1 MAEDKRQEA
10 DTLETSNN
18 SLQDFNWDN
27 AGDFFNINPKG
38 EEAENVTEVI
48 KKEDDTDD
56 TNIADNVDDDTPEGE
71 DTSKGKKKKESDD
84 EEQNVEGFFEDEK
97 PNSTEE
103 GEEGKG
109 AKPGENDDKFYTT
122 LASELKEKGIFQ
134 NVEIKEGEEIDEDKF
149 FELQDSEIESR
160 VEETFEAFFEELDDD
175 GKAFLKHKKA
185 GGSTQDF
192 MQVYQNTISI
202 DGVNLE
208 EDKDQ
213 DLVLAH
219 YMRTV
224 DTMDEDEI
232 TDRIEWLKENGKKK
246 AFAEKYFNKLKDIDT
261 ERKTALAERA
271 SQMSKQREESA
282 KKFNEDLDKELNSTE
297 SVGSFSFGKVDK
309 KGLMN
314 FITKP
319 TVKVGKN
326 KYITEFQAELGEIF
340 KGEGE
345 NKKKLL
351 LLAKLVKSQFDVKDL
366 IEETKTKVVKD
377 AKSKLQQ
384 SRTGVRPSTSGGNN
398 KKSLSD
404 FNF

>member
-10 DTLETSNN
+10 DTLETSNK
-18 SLQDFNWDN
+18 SLQEFNWDD

-38 EEAENVTEVI
+38 EEAEDVTSSV
-48 KKEDDTDD
+48 KKEDDTDE
-56 TNIADNVDDDTPEGE
+56 TNIADDDQPEGD
-71 DTSKGKKKKESDD
+71 DTSKGKEKKGSDNED
-84 EEQNVEGFFEDEK
+84 KNVEGFFEDEK
-97 PNSTEE
+97 PNSTKE
-103 GEEGKG
+103 GEEVKD
-109 AKPGENDDKFYTT
+109 AKPGETDDKFYTT

-160 VEETFEAFFEELDDD
+160 VEETFEAFFEELDDE

-192 MQVYQNTISI
+192 IQVYGSSISI

-213 DLVLAH
+213 DTVLTH

-224 DTMDEDEI
+224 DAMDEEEI
-232 TDRIEWLKENGKKK
+232 SDRIEWLKENGKKK
-246 AFAEKYFNKLKDIDT
+246 AFAEKYLNKLKEIDT
-261 ERKTALAERA
+261 ERKTALTERA
-271 SQMSKQREESA
+271 NQMSKQREESA

-297 SVGSFSFGKVDK
+297 SVGSFNFSKVDK
-309 KGLMN
+309 KGLLN
-314 FITKP
+314 YITKP

-351 LLAKLVKSQFDVKDL
+351 LLAKLVKTQFDVKDL
-366 IEETKTKVVKD
+366 IAETKTNVVKD

-384 SRTGVRPSTSGGNN
+384 SRTGVRPSSSGGTN

-404 FNF
+404 FF

>member
-1 MAEDKRQEA
+1 M
-10 DTLETSNN
+10 
-18 SLQDFNWDN
+18 
-27 AGDFFNINPKG
+27 
-38 EEAENVTEVI
+38 
-48 KKEDDTDD
+48 
-56 TNIADNVDDDTPEGE
+56 
-71 DTSKGKKKKESDD
+71 
-84 EEQNVEGFFEDEK
+84 
-97 PNSTEE
+97 
-103 GEEGKG
+103 
-109 AKPGENDDKFYTT
+109 
-122 LASELKEKGIFQ
+122 KEKGIFQ

-246 AFAEKYFNKLKDIDT
+246 SFAEKYFNKLKDIDT

-282 KKFNEDLDKELNSTE
+282 KKFNEDLDKELN
-297 SVGSFSFGKVDK
+297 
-309 KGLMN
+309 
-314 FITKP
+314 
-319 TVKVGKN
+319 
-326 KYITEFQAELGEIF
+326 
-340 KGEGE
+340 
-345 NKKKLL
+345 
-351 LLAKLVKSQFDVKDL
+351 
-366 IEETKTKVVKD
+366 
-377 AKSKLQQ
+377 
-384 SRTGVRPSTSGGNN
+384 
-398 KKSLSD
+398 
-404 FNF
+404 

>member
-18 SLQDFNWDN
+18 SLQEFNWDD

-38 EEAENVTEVI
+38 EEAEVVTSV
-48 KKEDDTDD
+48 KKEDDTDE
-56 TNIADNVDDDTPEGE
+56 TKIADDNPDGE
-71 DTSKGKKKKESDD
+71 DTSKGKEKKESDNED
-84 EEQNVEGFFEDEK
+84 KNVEGFFEEEK
-97 PNSTEE
+97 PNSTKEDEE
-103 GEEGKG
+103 VKD
-109 AKPGENDDKFYTT
+109 AKPGETDDKFYTT

-160 VEETFEAFFEELDDD
+160 VEETFETFFEELDDD

-202 DGVNLE
+202 DGVNLD

-213 DLVLAH
+213 DLVLTH

-224 DTMDEDEI
+224 DAMDEDEI
-232 TDRIEWLKENGKKK
+232 SDRIEWLKENGKKK
-246 AFAEKYFNKLKDIDT
+246 AFAEKYFNKLQDIDT
-261 ERKTALAERA
+261 ERKTALAERVN
-271 SQMSKQREESA
+271 QLSKQREDSA
-282 KKFNEDLDKELNSTE
+282 KKFNEDLNKELDSTE
-297 SVGSFSFGKVDK
+297 SVGSFSFNKVDK
-309 KGLMN
+309 KGLIN

-319 TVKVGKN
+319 IVKVGKN

-351 LLAKLVKSQFDVKDL
+351 LLAKLVKTKFDVKDL
-366 IEETKTKVVKD
+366 IAETKTNVVKE

-384 SRTGVRPSTSGGNN
+384 ARTGVRPSSSGGAN

-404 FNF
+404 FF